1 MNDPKKFSSEQTRPL
16 STTSQMWLIAPLCWT
31 PTNSLFVVHTSF
43 TEKFCAGGFF
53 CLFSTL
59 LRAEFAVFNL
69 SLVRASLF
77 VLRFLW
83 ARGVICVA
91 SQPNSRDD
99 IYHPGSFFLSLLVV
113 EMEVIWRRTSKVH
126 THTHISPVAPKLSVR
141 APLLR
146 ESRNKDDDSNLL
158 FSSSSSFVHQIVY
171 IWKNSEKRRRKNFA
185 LLSRYL
191 NERPH
196 AIPFLWKYGDGGA
209 LNRPLFVPIETLYGG
224 DPTKPLLRAQW
235 CSSLFSMKYFSR
247 GIFWIF
253 RENLNRHFGV
263 E

>member
-31 PTNSLFVVHTSF
+31 PTNSLFVVRTSF

-99 IYHPGSFFLSLLVV
+99 IYHPGSFFF
-113 EMEVIWRRTSKVH
+113 IIIGRRNGGDWATNEQSTH
-126 THTHISPVAPKLSVR
+126 THTHLPCCPQALCEGPAPKR
-141 APLLR
+141 
-146 ESRNKDDDSNLL
+146 
-158 FSSSSSFVHQIVY
+158 I
-171 IWKNSEKRRRKNFA
+171 EK
-185 LLSRYL
+185 
-191 NERPH
+191 
-196 AIPFLWKYGDGGA
+196 
-209 LNRPLFVPIETLYGG
+209 
-224 DPTKPLLRAQW
+224 
-235 CSSLFSMKYFSR
+235 
-247 GIFWIF
+247 
-253 RENLNRHFGV
+253 
-263 E
+263 